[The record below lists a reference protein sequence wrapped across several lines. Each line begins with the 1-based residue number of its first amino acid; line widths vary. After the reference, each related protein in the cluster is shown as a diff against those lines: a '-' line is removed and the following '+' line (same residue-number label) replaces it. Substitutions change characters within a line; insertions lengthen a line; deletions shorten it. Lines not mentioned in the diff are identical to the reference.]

1 MKQSGLTRRID
12 ELGRIVIPKEIR
24 KNLKIRDSD
33 ELEISVQDGNIILNK
48 YEAIEK
54 DKTINLLLKT
64 ISKTC
69 KKNVLFTSK
78 DKIVDYALES
88 KDKINDTELSNS
100 IIKIL
105 ENRQQVSNDF
115 SKLCITKNLQ
125 EISYLINPIIIN
137 GDLLGSL
144 ILYSEE
150 TSIDKNDYQII
161 EFSNLFLE
169 KYLE

>member
-1 MKQSGLTRRID
+1 MKKSGLTRRID

-33 ELEISVQDGNIILNK
+33 ELEISVRDGNIILNK
-48 YEAIEK
+48 YEVIEK
-54 DKTINLLLKT
+54 DKTISILLEI

-69 KKNVLFTSK
+69 KKSILFTSK
-78 DKIVDYALES
+78 DKIIDYYLDTKKEL
-88 KDKINDTELSNS
+88 NDLELSNS
-100 IIKIL
+100 VIKII
-105 ENRQQVSNDF
+105 ENRKQVSVNNN
-115 SKLCITKNLQ
+115 KLCICKDMLD
-125 EISYLINPIIIN
+125 ISYIINPIIIN

-144 ILYSEE
+144 ILYSEKE
-150 TSIDKNDYQII
+150 NINEIDYDVI